1 MNKQTIIGIIIGI
14 VIASLIYSGYSVY
27 IIKQKLTYQQG
38 YNQALNQ
45 TSISLYNQFLN
56 SAITCTPL
64 TIFYNETTKLNFYWE
79 GCRKLK

>member
-1 MNKQTIIGIIIGI
+1 MNKQILIGILIGI
-14 VIASLIYSGYSVY
+14 LIAGVIAGINYGYNY
-27 IIKQKLTYQQG
+27 IYQQG

-64 TIFYNETTKLNFYWE
+64 TIPYNQTKLNFYWE
-79 GCRKLK
+79 GCGKLK

>member
-1 MNKQTIIGIIIGI
+1 MNKQSIAIIVLSILLAGC
-14 VIASLIYSGYSVY
+14 LLFYGYNY
-27 IIKQKLTYQQG
+27 IYQQG

-64 TIFYNETTKLNFYWE
+64 IIPYNQTKLNFYWE
-79 GCRKLK
+79 GCER